1 MKLKTK
7 KLLAISLLLAIGITL
22 VFTPWGRMP
31 CPFCELYPI
40 ENFIWAPQPLDDL
53 TQHYNVT
60 RLTTSPADG
69 RNPIWSPDVRKI
81 YFKSGSYI
89 CVMDSDGS
97 NVTKLAEGGHAALSP
112 DGNKIFYIQ
121 KKGRELLYQAWV
133 MNADGSNRKKIAELA
148 FTYLSE
154 DLGVEPLFLYSWSPD
169 RTKIVVYESEYTGY
183 GLRIENGSYVRSEP
197 GDAVWPI
204 YPGRIENGSYVRS
217 EQKVKPS
224 KEWPLLESIWTYGIW
239 DLEKN
244 TTRELTSFG
253 PFEHGWPCLGEV
265 VWSPYGKKIVLPNP
279 ELIES
284 SICKHIWVIDAKN
297 GEKRKLTSFIG
308 VNAWPAWS
316 PDGKKIMYLQSEV
329 EGLTKIKNFD
339 IWVMDSDGSNK
350 KQLTESP
357 MHEEGEWSPDGKR
370 IAYISFDSDCRV
382 FGERTS
388 HKAKSEIWVMN
399 ADGTD
404 KKQLLSIPCNNG
416 LIMDMEWSPDGM
428 KVAFVWQPNRD
439 ERKRDIYV
447 IDVPRMDEDE
457 SLMR

>member
-1 MKLKTK
+1 MKPKTK

-69 RNPIWSPDVRKI
+69 RNPIWSPDVSKI

-97 NVTKLAEGGHAALSP
+97 NVTKLAEGRHVRLATLSP
-112 DGNKIFYIQ
+112 DGSKIFYRQ
-121 KKGRELLYQAWV
+121 SKDGLLYQAGV
-133 MNADGSNRKKIAELA
+133 MNADGSSREKIAELTFIPSVIFA
-148 FTYLSE
+148 T
-154 DLGVEPLFLYSWSPD
+154 PLLSWSPD
-169 RTKIVVYESEYTGY
+169 RTKIVYLINEPTGY
-183 GLRIENGSYVRSEP
+183 GLRIENGSYVRKHKVEP
-197 GDAVWPI
+197 GD
-204 YPGRIENGSYVRS
+204 
-217 EQKVKPS
+217 
-224 KEWPLLESIWTYGIW
+224 KEWPFLESIWTYWIW

-244 TTRELTSFG
+244 DIRELTSFE
-253 PFEHGWPCLGEV
+253 PFERGQPLSGEV
-265 VWSPYGKKIVLPNP
+265 VWSPDGKKIALPNP
-279 ELIES
+279 EMTEG
-284 SICKHIWVIDAKN
+284 SICEHIWVIDAES
-297 GEKRKLTSFIG
+297 GEKQKLTSFIG

-329 EGLTKIKNFD
+329 EGLTKIQNFD

-370 IAYISFDSDCRV
+370 IAYISFDSDCLGG
-382 FGERTS
+382 FGERKR

-416 LIMDMEWSPDGM
+416 LIMDMEWSPDGS
-428 KVAFVWQPNRD
+428 KIAFVWQPNRD
-439 ERKRDIYV
+439 ELKRDIHV
-447 IDVPRMDEDE
+447 VDVPTIDEE
-457 SLMR
+457 VVK

>member
-1 MKLKTK
+1 MKPKTK
-7 KLLAISLLLAIGITL
+7 KLLAIILLVAISISLIMTYLSL
-22 VFTPWGRMP
+22 P
-31 CPFCELYPI
+31 
-40 ENFIWAPQPLDDL
+40 PQPLEDL

-60 RLTTSPADG
+60 RLTTSPADD
-69 RNPIWSPDVRKI
+69 RNLVWSPDGNKI
-81 YFKSGSYI
+81 FFKSDSYI

-97 NVTKLAEGGHAALSP
+97 NVTKLAEGRHAALSP
-112 DGNKIFYIQ
+112 DGSKIFYIQ
-121 KKGRELLYQAWV
+121 RKEGLFQAWV
-133 MNADGSNRKKIAELA
+133 MNADGSRREEIAE
-148 FTYLSE
+148 FTFIPSVLTT
-154 DLGVEPLFLYSWSPD
+154 PILYSWSPD
-169 RTKIVVYESEYTGY
+169 RTKIVYLINEPTGY
-183 GLRIENGSYVRSEP
+183 GLRIENGSYVRKHKVGL
-197 GDAVWPI
+197 GD
-204 YPGRIENGSYVRS
+204 
-217 EQKVKPS
+217 
-224 KEWPLLESIWTYGIW
+224 KEWPLLESIWTYWIW

-244 TTRELTSFG
+244 ETRELTSFE
-253 PFEHGWPCLGEV
+253 PFERGQPVSGEV

-284 SICKHIWVIDAKN
+284 SICKHIWVIDAEN
-297 GEKRKLTSFIG
+297 GEKWKLTSFIG

-316 PDGKKIMYLQSEV
+316 PNGKKIMYLQSEV

-404 KKQLLSIPCNNG
+404 KNQLISIPCNNG

-439 ERKRDIYV
+439 ELKREIYV
-447 IDVPRMDEDE
+447 IDVPAMDEDK

>member
-1 MKLKTK
+1 
-7 KLLAISLLLAIGITL
+7 
-22 VFTPWGRMP
+22 
-31 CPFCELYPI
+31 
-40 ENFIWAPQPLDDL
+40 
-53 TQHYNVT
+53 
-60 RLTTSPADG
+60 
-69 RNPIWSPDVRKI
+69 
-81 YFKSGSYI
+81 
-89 CVMDSDGS
+89 
-97 NVTKLAEGGHAALSP
+97 
-112 DGNKIFYIQ
+112 
-121 KKGRELLYQAWV
+121 
-133 MNADGSNRKKIAELA
+133 
-148 FTYLSE
+148 
-154 DLGVEPLFLYSWSPD
+154 
-169 RTKIVVYESEYTGY
+169 
-183 GLRIENGSYVRSEP
+183 
-197 GDAVWPI
+197 
-204 YPGRIENGSYVRS
+204 
-217 EQKVKPS
+217 
-224 KEWPLLESIWTYGIW
+224 
-239 DLEKN
+239 
-244 TTRELTSFG
+244 
-253 PFEHGWPCLGEV
+253 V

-284 SICKHIWVIDAKN
+284 SICKHIWVIDAEN

-357 MHEEGEWSPDGKR
+357 MHEEGEWSPDEKR

-447 IDVPRMDEDE
+447 IDVPRMDEE
-457 SLMR
+457 MKNEPKN